1 MTFLYKINKK
11 GATAEG
17 CITASDEA
25 EAKAKLDA
33 KFPKGSGVKVLDMEQ
48 VYVATI
54 RNTRMSAFKGRP
66 LAGACQGL
74 PASEALK
81 LVEFSPK
88 KAATRRTTTPW
99 PMPRGSRSSSASST
113 SPSGCAATGRPRA
126 ARLTRSPAACA
137 TARSFSLRRRRP
149 RRERSNMGQKVNP
162 VGFRVGVTHAWGSRW
177 FAPKKMFGAFLVE
190 DQKIRDVCKK
200 RLAEAGISRI
210 LVERYAN
217 RVRVTLFS
225 ARPGVIIGHKGGD
238 VEAIRAELEKMT
250 KKEVYIEIKE
260 VQGADADAQLV
271 AEGIAQQLERRIALK
286 RAMKRAMKVAMDM
299 GVDGIKVHAGGR
311 INGAEI
317 ARVEWSREGK
327 VPLHTLRANIDY
339 GFAEANTTAGKI
351 GIKVWICK
359 KEGFQ
364 ARQPRGERRGERR
377 ASRARGPQG
386 REVSHAFDA

>member
-1 MTFLYKINKK
+1 
-11 GATAEG
+11 
-17 CITASDEA
+17 
-25 EAKAKLDA
+25 
-33 KFPKGSGVKVLDMEQ
+33 
-48 VYVATI
+48 
-54 RNTRMSAFKGRP
+54 
-66 LAGACQGL
+66 
-74 PASEALK
+74 
-81 LVEFSPK
+81 
-88 KAATRRTTTPW
+88 
-99 PMPRGSRSSSASST
+99 
-113 SPSGCAATGRPRA
+113 
-126 ARLTRSPAACA
+126 
-137 TARSFSLRRRRP
+137 
-149 RRERSNMGQKVNP
+149 MGQKVNP

-364 ARQPRGERRGERR
+364 ARTPRGDRRGDRRERGDR
-377 ASRARGPQG
+377 KEG
-386 REVSHAFDA
+386 R

>member
-1 MTFLYKINKK
+1 
-11 GATAEG
+11 
-17 CITASDEA
+17 
-25 EAKAKLDA
+25 
-33 KFPKGSGVKVLDMEQ
+33 
-48 VYVATI
+48 
-54 RNTRMSAFKGRP
+54 
-66 LAGACQGL
+66 
-74 PASEALK
+74 
-81 LVEFSPK
+81 
-88 KAATRRTTTPW
+88 
-99 PMPRGSRSSSASST
+99 
-113 SPSGCAATGRPRA
+113 
-126 ARLTRSPAACA
+126 
-137 TARSFSLRRRRP
+137 
-149 RRERSNMGQKVNP
+149 MGQKVNP
-162 VGFRVGVTHAWGSRW
+162 TGFRLPVNRAWRSRW
-177 FAPKKMFGAFLVE
+177 FAPKKAFGAFLVE
-190 DQKIRDVCKK
+190 DQEIREYVKK
-200 RLAEAGISRI
+200 RFVDAGLSKIMI
-210 LVERYAN
+210 ERYAN
-217 RVRVTLFS
+217 RVRVSLFS
-225 ARPGVIIGHKGGD
+225 ARPGVIIGRKGQD
-238 VEAIRAELEKMT
+238 VDKVRQDLEKMT

-377 ASRARGPQG
+377 ERGDRKEG
-386 REVSHAFDA
+386 K

>member
-1 MTFLYKINKK
+1 
-11 GATAEG
+11 
-17 CITASDEA
+17 
-25 EAKAKLDA
+25 
-33 KFPKGSGVKVLDMEQ
+33 
-48 VYVATI
+48 
-54 RNTRMSAFKGRP
+54 
-66 LAGACQGL
+66 
-74 PASEALK
+74 
-81 LVEFSPK
+81 
-88 KAATRRTTTPW
+88 
-99 PMPRGSRSSSASST
+99 
-113 SPSGCAATGRPRA
+113 
-126 ARLTRSPAACA
+126 
-137 TARSFSLRRRRP
+137 
-149 RRERSNMGQKVNP
+149 MGQKVNP

-359 KEGFQ
+359 KEDFQ
-364 ARQPRGERRGERR
+364 PRMSGPRRERGERKERER
-377 ASRARGPQG
+377 K
-386 REVSHAFDA
+386 

>member
-1 MTFLYKINKK
+1 
-11 GATAEG
+11 
-17 CITASDEA
+17 
-25 EAKAKLDA
+25 
-33 KFPKGSGVKVLDMEQ
+33 
-48 VYVATI
+48 
-54 RNTRMSAFKGRP
+54 
-66 LAGACQGL
+66 
-74 PASEALK
+74 
-81 LVEFSPK
+81 
-88 KAATRRTTTPW
+88 
-99 PMPRGSRSSSASST
+99 
-113 SPSGCAATGRPRA
+113 
-126 ARLTRSPAACA
+126 
-137 TARSFSLRRRRP
+137 
-149 RRERSNMGQKVNP
+149 MGQKVNP

-359 KEGFQ
+359 REDFQ
-364 ARQPRGERRGERR
+364 ATRRPEGRRGD
-377 ASRARGPQG
+377 RGD
-386 REVSHAFDA
+386 REGGKRHAAHA